1 LATPWGPPALR
12 RCLTVLAAIYL
23 VAVGLDATGTGIPD
37 RLLPMPLRFFVQEA
51 ALFPHAAPEEVEWR
65 VEGWSC
71 DEQRFAEIDV
81 RSFFPIRRD
90 DKESRFYRA
99 MFFHHRERTVMK
111 ALDAFITRA
120 QNGAH
125 PDQRIG
131 GVVLLSLRVP
141 IPRLGSNEP
150 RYRWK
155 PISDFPHVERRYWYV
170 TSADDRSRRCAETP

>member
-1 LATPWGPPALR
+1 
-12 RCLTVLAAIYL
+12 VLAAIYL
-23 VAVGLDATGTGIPD
+23 VSVGLDASGTGIPD

-65 VEGWSC
+65 VEGWLC
-71 DEQRFAEIDV
+71 DEQRFAELDV
-81 RSFFPIRRD
+81 RPFFPIRRD

-99 MFFHHRERTVMK
+99 MFFHHRQRAVLS
-111 ALDAFITRA
+111 ALDAFIVRA
-120 QNGAH
+120 QNAAH

-141 IPRLGSNEP
+141 IPRLGSDEA

-155 PISDFPHVERRYWYV
+155 PIADFPRGVERRYWYV
-170 TSADDRSRRCAETP
+170 TAAGDRPRRCAETP